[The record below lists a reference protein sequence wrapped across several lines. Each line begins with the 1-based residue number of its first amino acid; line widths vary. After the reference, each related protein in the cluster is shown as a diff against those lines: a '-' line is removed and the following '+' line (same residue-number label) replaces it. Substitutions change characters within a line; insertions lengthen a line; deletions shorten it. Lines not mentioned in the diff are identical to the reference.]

1 MLVYLTAIKRHW
13 VWDMKWEDILI
24 SLKWHILHLK
34 KMTWIKIWISVR
46 TKAYQLVHIH
56 DTLSCLQHKCES
68 GSRHFL
74 ISQPFISVLHYEL
87 EWQLFERLLLKMS
100 SLSHS
105 HCYSLEQ
112 SWIYAAVMQ
121 LFYIKASIFA
131 NHLVT
136 NQNIKP
142 WFSFPISVRASRSPV
157 SHQAISQ
164 RVLSSMTL
172 SQGENSHVGACQIC
186 SQLKFLPEY

>member
-1 MLVYLTAIKRHW
+1 MWIWVTSFPDLTAFYFCTALWIRMTA
-13 VWDMKWEDILI
+13 VW
-24 SLKWHILHLK
+24 
-34 KMTWIKIWISVR
+34 KIIAQNVFS
-46 TKAYQLVHIH
+46 
-56 DTLSCLQHKCES
+56 
-68 GSRHFL
+68 F
-74 ISQPFISVLHYEL
+74 SQS
-87 EWQLFERLLLKMS
+87 
-100 SLSHS
+100 
-105 HCYSLEQ
+105 CYSLEQ

-136 NQNIKP
+136 NRNIKP

-157 SHQAISQ
+157 SRQAISQ

-172 SQGENSHVGACQIC
+172 SQGENSHVGGCQIC